1 VLQVGP
7 SSGVARGMGTVHGIS
22 WDDRKRRTVGAMAV
36 AVLLTAG
43 VFATPVRAASR
54 SVSVVVRAQ
63 PGDIAVA
70 EQLVTSLG
78 GHVQQR
84 IGLINAVVADVP
96 ASGVPELGASPA
108 VAEVTLN
115 AGVQLLGD
123 NYGPTNGSYNPV
135 TDVNSMY
142 NIETMDGAHA
152 YWNAGYTGQGVGVAV
167 IDSGVAPVDGL
178 ATPGKVINGPDLSF
192 ESQNPSLQYLDTLGH
207 GTHMAGIIA
216 GRDSAV
222 TSVSSS
228 DTTHFLGMAPNAQ
241 IVSLKVADA
250 QGRTDVSQV
259 LAAIDWVVQHQND
272 NGMNIGVLNLSY
284 GTDSSQSYVL
294 DPLAYA
300 AEQAWLHGIVVVVAA
315 GNQGND
321 SGGLEDPAID
331 PYVIAVG
338 AANTRNTTSVRYHQ
352 PASFTSQGDGT
363 RNPDLSAP
371 GVHVVSLR
379 DPGSFID
386 TQFGNTATV
395 SNRFFLGSGT
405 SQAAAVVSGAAALL
419 LSQRPGLTPD
429 QVKALLVSHTHSM
442 YGPTDLKGTGE
453 LNLAAVLNAPT
464 PNAVQTWSS
473 SNGTGSLEASR
484 GSVHVVDASGNA
496 LTGEQDIF
504 GNAIDTQGLAAAEA
518 NASAWNG
525 GLFNGASWSGASWSG
540 ASWSGASWSG
550 ASWSGASWSGASW
563 SGASW
568 SGASWSGAS
577 WSGAS
582 WSGASWSGAS
592 WSGASWSDSGWAD
605 PGRAD
610 HGRS

>member
-1 VLQVGP
+1 MAL
-7 SSGVARGMGTVHGIS
+7 VHGIS
-22 WDDRKRRTVGAMAV
+22 WDDRKRRTVSALAV
-36 AVLLTAG
+36 ATAVLLGTGA
-43 VFATPVRAASR
+43 FATTARAATR
-54 SVSVVVRAQ
+54 VVSVIVRAQ
-63 PGDIAVA
+63 PADGAVA
-70 EQLVTSLG
+70 DQLVTSLG
-78 GHVQQR
+78 GHIQR
-84 IGLINAVVADVP
+84 HISLINAVVADVP
-96 ASGVPELGASPA
+96 ASALPELRASA
-108 VAEVTLN
+108 AIAQVTMN
-115 AGVQLLGD
+115 AAVQLLD
-123 NYGPTNGSYNPV
+123 DSYGSSGGWYSSASNA
-135 TDVNSMY
+135 NSMY
-142 NIETMDGAHA
+142 GIASMDGAHT
-152 YWNAGYTGQGVGVAV
+152 YWNAGYTGQGVGVAM

-178 ATPGKVINGPDLSF
+178 NTPGKVINGPDLSF
-192 ESQNPSLQYLDTLGH
+192 ESPYPSLQYLDTLGH

-222 TSVSSS
+222 TSVSSN
-228 DTTHFLGMAPNAQ
+228 DTTHFLGMAPDAQ
-241 IVSLKVADA
+241 ILSVKVADA
-250 QGRTDVSQV
+250 HGQTDVSQV

-272 NGMNIGVLNLSY
+272 NGMNIRVLNLSY

-315 GNQGND
+315 GNQGNY
-321 SGGLEDPAID
+321 SNGLENPAID

-338 AANTRNTTSVRYHQ
+338 ASNTHNSTWVRYHT
-352 PASFTSQGDGT
+352 PASFTSEGDGT

-371 GVHVVSLR
+371 GVHIVSLR

-386 TQFGNTATV
+386 TQFGATAIV
-395 SNRFFLGSGT
+395 NNRFFLGSGT

-429 QVKALLVSHTHSM
+429 QVKALLVGHTHSM
-442 YGPTDLKGTGE
+442 YGPTDLKGSGE

-464 PNAVQTWSS
+464 PAAAQTWST

-484 GSVHVVDASGNA
+484 GSLHAVDANGNA
-496 LTGEQDIF
+496 LSGEQDIF
-504 GNAIDTQGLAAAEA
+504 GNPIDAQALAASEA
-518 NASAWNG
+518 SASAWDG
-525 GLFNGASWSGASWSG
+525 GSFNGASWSGASWSG

-582 WSGASWSGAS
+582 WSGASWSGSS
-592 WSGASWSDSGWAD
+592 WSGIGWN
-605 PGRAD
+605 
-610 HGRS
+610 

>member
-1 VLQVGP
+1 MTV
-7 SSGVARGMGTVHGIS
+7 VHGIS
-22 WDDRKRRTVGAMAV
+22 WDDRKRRTVSALAV
-36 AVLLTAG
+36 ATAVLLGAG
-43 VFATPVRAASR
+43 AFATTARAATLF
-54 SVSVVVRAQ
+54 VSVIVRAQ
-63 PGDIAVA
+63 PAEGAVA
-70 EQLVTSLG
+70 DQLVTSLG
-78 GHVQQR
+78 GHIQR
-84 IGLINAVVADVP
+84 HVGLINAVVADVP
-96 ASGVPELGASPA
+96 ASALPELRASA
-108 VAEVTLN
+108 AIAQVTVN
-115 AGVQLLGD
+115 AAVQLLD
-123 NYGPTNGSYNPV
+123 DSYGSGGSWYNPLASA
-135 TDVNSMY
+135 TSMY
-142 NIETMDGAHA
+142 GVETMDGAHS
-152 YWNAGYTGQGVGVAV
+152 YWNAGYTGQGVGVAM
-167 IDSGVAPVDGL
+167 IDSGVAPVNGL
-178 ATPGKVINGPDLSF
+178 STPGKVVNGPDLSF
-192 ESQNPSLQYLDTLGH
+192 ESQYPSLQYLDTLGH

-216 GRDSAV
+216 GHDTAA
-222 TSVSSS
+222 TSVSST
-228 DTTHFLGMAPNAQ
+228 DTTHFLGMAPDAQ
-241 IVSLKVADA
+241 ILSVKVADA
-250 QGRTDVSQV
+250 HGQTDVSQV

-272 NGMNIGVLNLSY
+272 NGMNIRVLNLSY

-315 GNQGND
+315 GNQGNN
-321 SGGLEDPAID
+321 SNGLENPAID

-338 AANTRNTTSVRYHQ
+338 ASNTHNTTSVRYHT

-371 GVHVVSLR
+371 GVHIMSLR

-386 TQFGNTATV
+386 TQFGRTAIV

-429 QVKALLVSHTHSM
+429 QVKALLAGHTHSM
-442 YGPTDLKGTGE
+442 YGPTDLKGSGE
-453 LNLAAVLNAPT
+453 LNLAAVFSAPT
-464 PNAVQTWSS
+464 PAAVQTWST

-484 GSVHVVDASGNA
+484 GSLHVVDANGSP

-504 GNAIDTQGLAAAEA
+504 GNSVDTQALATGEA
-518 NASAWNG
+518 SASAWDG
-525 GLFNGASWSGASWSG
+525 GSFNGASWSGASWSG

-582 WSGASWSGAS
+582 WSGASWSGSS
-592 WSGASWSDSGWAD
+592 WSGYGWN
-605 PGRAD
+605 
-610 HGRS
+610 

>member
-1 VLQVGP
+1 MAV
-7 SSGVARGMGTVHGIS
+7 VHGIS
-22 WDDRKRRTVGAMAV
+22 WDDRKRRTVSALAV
-36 AVLLTAG
+36 ATAILLGAG
-43 VFATPVRAASR
+43 AFATTARAATR
-54 SVSVVVRAQ
+54 FVSVIVRAQ
-63 PGDIAVA
+63 PA
-70 EQLVTSLG
+70 EAAAADQLVTSLG
-78 GHVQQR
+78 GQVQRR
-84 IGLINAVVADVP
+84 ISLINAVVADVP
-96 ASGVPELGASPA
+96 ANALPELRASA
-108 VAEVTLN
+108 AIAQVTMN
-115 AGVQLLGD
+115 AAVQLLD
-123 NYGPTNGSYNPV
+123 DSYGSGGGWYSSTSNA
-135 TDVNSMY
+135 NSMY
-142 NIETMDGAHA
+142 GIATMDGAHT
-152 YWNAGYTGQGVGVAV
+152 YWNAGYTGQGVGVAM
-167 IDSGVAPVDGL
+167 IDSGVTPVDGL
-178 ATPGKVINGPDLSF
+178 NAPGKVINGPDLSF
-192 ESQNPSLQYLDTLGH
+192 ESQYSSLQYLDTLGH

-228 DTTHFLGMAPNAQ
+228 DTTHFLGMAPDAQ
-241 IVSLKVADA
+241 ILSVKVADA
-250 QGRTDVSQV
+250 RGQTDVSQV

-272 NGMNIGVLNLSY
+272 NGMNIRVLNLSY

-315 GNQGND
+315 GNQGNN
-321 SGGLEDPAID
+321 SNGLENPAID

-338 AANTRNTTSVRYHQ
+338 ASNTHNSTSVRNHS
-352 PASFTSQGDGT
+352 PANFTSQGDGT

-386 TQFGNTATV
+386 TQFGATAIV
-395 SNRFFLGSGT
+395 NNRFFLGSGT

-429 QVKALLVSHTHSM
+429 QVKALLVGHTHSM
-442 YGPTDLKGTGE
+442 YGPTDLKGSGE

-464 PNAVQTWSS
+464 PAAVQTWST

-484 GSVHVVDASGNA
+484 GSLHVVDANGNA
-496 LTGEQDIF
+496 LSGAQDIF
-504 GNAIDTQGLAAAEA
+504 GNPLDAQALAAGEA
-518 NASAWNG
+518 SASAWDG
-525 GLFNGASWSGASWSG
+525 GSFNGASWSGASWSG

-582 WSGASWSGAS
+582 WSGASWSGSS
-592 WSGASWSDSGWAD
+592 WSGIGWN
-605 PGRAD
+605 
-610 HGRS
+610 